1 MNYPGVL
8 FAGVELG
15 DATGKHIKLPAGAL
29 RQEHGGPL
37 REHRESLMLLLL
49 PHLSL
54 PNYWSFNFSI
64 SPSNEYSGL
73 ISFRT
78 D

>member
-54 PNYWSFNFSI
+54 SEPCDGDLTACL
-64 SPSNEYSGL
+64 P
-73 ISFRT
+73 R
-78 D
+78 